1 MSQYLS
7 VRDLDVAG
15 KTVFLRLDLN
25 VPIKEGLI
33 KDDSRIKAALPTLNH
48 LLDGG
53 AAVIACSHLGRPKG
67 KVLPEMSLAPVAARM
82 RELLPGRE
90 VLFAQDVVGPDA
102 SAKLSSLK
110 PGQVLLL
117 ENVRFEPGETKDD
130 PVLAAK
136 LRAMADLYVNDAFGT
151 VHRAHASVSAAAKLF
166 PSAATGFLLERELD
180 YLVGKLGNPEH
191 PYTAF
196 LGGAKVSDKIPV
208 IRRLVD
214 RVDTFC
220 VGGAM
225 AFTFISAEGRPT
237 GTSLTEPD
245 LRDTCREILDQ
256 AREKG
261 VRFLLPSDHRVA
273 RSLEEGEAVSVVATD
288 AFPEGLAG
296 YDIGPET
303 ARAFSAEAARS
314 RTIFW
319 NGPMG
324 VFEKPV
330 FSEGTMALAR
340 AVAESGAVTIVGGG
354 DSVAAVNQAG
364 VADKI
369 SHISTGGGA
378 SLELLA
384 GEALPGVE
392 VLTRKPS

>member
-1 MSQYLS
+1 MSGYLS
-7 VRDLDVAG
+7 VRDLDVRG
-15 KTVFLRLDLN
+15 KRVFLRLDLN
-25 VPIKEGLI
+25 VPIKGGVI
-33 KDDSRIKAALPTLNH
+33 KDDSRIRAALPTLDH
-48 LLDGG
+48 LLDHG
-53 AAVIACSHLGRPKG
+53 AAVVACSHLGRPKG
-67 KVLPEMSLAPVAARM
+67 QIVPDLSLAPVAARM
-82 RELLPGRE
+82 KELLPGRE

-102 SAKLSSLK
+102 FAKLSRLA

-117 ENVRFEPGETKDD
+117 ENLRFEPGETKDD
-130 PVLAAK
+130 PDLSAR
-136 LRAMADLYVNDAFGT
+136 LRSMADLYVSDAFGA

-180 YLVGKLGNPEH
+180 YLEEKLGKPQH

-208 IRRLVD
+208 IRRLLD
-214 RVDTFC
+214 KVDTLC

-225 AFTFISAEGRPT
+225 AFTFLTAEGNPT

-245 LRDTCREILDQ
+245 LTETCREILGQ
-256 AREKG
+256 ARTKG
-261 VRFLLPSDHRVA
+261 IAFLLPSDHRA
-273 RSLEEGEAVSVVATD
+273 AKSLEDGGPVSVVSSK
-288 AFPEGLAG
+288 AFPPDLAG

-303 ARAFSAEAARS
+303 AAAFAKQAAGS
-314 RTIFW
+314 KTIFW

-324 VFEKPV
+324 VFEKPA
-330 FSEGTMALAR
+330 FAEGTMALAR
-340 AVAESGAVTIVGGG
+340 AVANSGAVTVIGGG
-354 DSVAAVNQAG
+354 DSVSAVHQAG

-384 GEALPGVE
+384 GEVLPGVA
-392 VLTRKPS
+392 VLTKK